1 MKSIFKQK
9 KTIIMKNLF
18 LVLTVALFSI
28 ATSCSSEAKTENKV
42 ATDQETEATAKPVA
56 NQQMKIEVM
65 GMVCEKG
72 CGGSIRKELNETNGV
87 TKTSFDFED
96 EREVNVA
103 TIDFDDS
110 KISEEEIILAL
121 TTMNEHQFTVGTHTV
136 KPLK

>member
-1 MKSIFKQK
+1 
-9 KTIIMKNLF
+9 MKNLF

-28 ATSCSSEAKTENKV
+28 ATSCSSEAKTENKEV
-42 ATDQETEATAKPVA
+42 AEQENEATAKPVA
-56 NQQMKIEVM
+56 NQQMTIEVM

-72 CGGSIRKELNETNGV
+72 CGGSIRKEMKATNGV

-110 KISEEEIILAL
+110 IISEEEIILAL
-121 TTMNEHQFTVGTHTV
+121 TTMNEHQFTVGAHSV
-136 KPLK
+136 KALK

>member
-1 MKSIFKQK
+1 
-9 KTIIMKNLF
+9 MKNLF
-18 LVLTVALFSI
+18 LVLSVALFSI
-28 ATSCSSEAKTENKV
+28 ATSCSSEAKTDAKV
-42 ATDQETEATAKPVA
+42 TPDVEKTADAKPVA
-56 NQQMKIEVM
+56 NQQMTIEVM

-72 CGGSIRKELNETNGV
+72 CGGSIRKEMKATNGV

-110 KISEEEIILAL
+110 KITEEEIILAL

-136 KPLK
+136 KALK